1 MTLRLASAV
10 NNRLPEWAG
19 YPVSRVLCRRFDW
32 HTLYC
37 RGRKDHVR
45 DDGSLIGQRRLVR

>member
-10 NNRLPEWAG
+10 NHWLPEWAG
-19 YPVSRVLCRRFDW
+19 YPVSRALCRWFDW

-37 RGRKDHVR
+37 RGRRDHVR
-45 DDGSLIGQRRLVR
+45 DGILIGQRRWVR